1 MAMCAAM
8 CTARAVT
15 CTEYCPDRLAARFL
29 PPTAMHLSDRWQG
42 VAWIVVSAVGFGAMA
57 VFAKLAYRDGVS
69 LSTML
74 FLRFSI
80 AGVLLAG
87 WGLWRGMR
95 WPRGRNLLWLV
106 AMGAIGYVGQSFSY
120 FAALQ
125 YASAGLVALLLY
137 LYPAIVV
144 VLSALLFKRVIGAER
159 AWAVGIALAGMA
171 LTIGGDLHS
180 EAPGILLG
188 ITAAFIYA
196 VYILAGEGVMP
207 HVGPLAAATV
217 VMLAAAVV
225 YGLMAVGGGLA
236 LPATTTG
243 WGAILAIALFSTLI
257 AILGFFKGL
266 EKLGAADAS
275 TLSTLEPLVTL
286 GLAALVLGESVTG
299 LQLLGAAAIL
309 ASVIY
314 LARAPVRR

>member
-1 MAMCAAM
+1 
-8 CTARAVT
+8 
-15 CTEYCPDRLAARFL
+15 
-29 PPTAMHLSDRWQG
+29 MHLSDRWQG
-42 VAWIVVSAVGFGAMA
+42 VAWIVVSAAGFGVMA

-74 FLRFSI
+74 FLRFAI
-80 AGVLLAG
+80 AGTLLAA

-95 WPRGRNLLWLV
+95 WPRGRNLLWLL

-144 VLSALLFKRVIGAER
+144 VLSALLFKRCIGVGR
-159 AWAVGIALAGMA
+159 AWAVAIALVGTA

-180 EAPGILLG
+180 EVPGILLG
-188 ITAAFIYA
+188 IAAAFIYSA
-196 VYILAGEGVMP
+196 YILAGEEIMP
-207 HVGPLAAATV
+207 RVGPLAAATV

-225 YGLMAVGGGLA
+225 YGLMAFGVGLA
-236 LPATTTG
+236 VPATTTG
-243 WGAILAIALFSTLI
+243 WSAILVIALFSTLI

-275 TLSTLEPLVTL
+275 TLSTLEPLVTIA
-286 GLAALVLGESVTG
+286 LAALVLGETVTAM
-299 LQLLGAAAIL
+299 QLAGGTMIL
-309 ASVIY
+309 AAVIY
-314 LARAPVRR
+314 LARRSAMR